1 MLGACSRRAGCVSAF
16 LLAAPSRSRRRA
28 SPSLADARALCS
40 ESSPA
45 PSLREMTAGLPVF
58 VGQTETSGRGLY
70 ASRAIAS
77 GEVIHAAVPIVAH
90 PTLRNL
96 KTRCYHCLRELRAA
110 RARRLGRDAR
120 RRRRGGGSR
129 GTSAGVPARRR
140 RGTRTTSWKRP
151 RGTRSRRSRA
161 GARRTRSNFH
171 SPPRASRSPPRRA
184 RRPCA
189 RRTRWCASTSPPTQ
203 SRPGTGSRSTPCCAS
218 RCCAAWPWPSWARA
232 GTRLPGPRLPGR
244 SAKTKKRITRNA
256 PRRLGSAPS
265 ASPR

>member
-28 SPSLADARALCS
+28 SPSLADARALWS

-96 KTRCYHCLRELRAA
+96 KTHCYHCLRELRARA
-110 RARRLGRDAR
+110 RARVGSRRTAAATGGGGGGALLRARLRAGGVGRVPR
-120 RRRRGGGSR
+120 VGNGRGGR
-129 GTSAGVPARRR
+129 V
-140 RGTRTTSWKRP
+140 
-151 RGTRSRRSRA
+151 RA
-161 GARRTRSNFH
+161 
-171 SPPRASRSPPRRA
+171 
-184 RRPCA
+184 
-189 RRTRWCASTSPPTQ
+189 
-203 SRPGTGSRSTPCCAS
+203 
-218 RCCAAWPWPSWARA
+218 ARA
-232 GTRLPGPRLPGR
+232 PVRGG
-244 SAKTKKRITRNA
+244 
-256 PRRLGSAPS
+256 
-265 ASPR
+265 

>member
-28 SPSLADARALCS
+28 SPSLADARALWS

-96 KTRCYHCLRELRAA
+96 KTHCYHCLRELRA
-110 RARRLGRDAR
+110 RAVSYTHL
-120 RRRRGGGSR
+120 
-129 GTSAGVPARRR
+129 TL
-140 RGTRTTSWKRP
+140 
-151 RGTRSRRSRA
+151 
-161 GARRTRSNFH
+161 
-171 SPPRASRSPPRRA
+171 
-184 RRPCA
+184 
-189 RRTRWCASTSPPTQ
+189 PTIY
-203 SRPGTGSRSTPCCAS
+203 SV
-218 RCCAAWPWPSWARA
+218 
-232 GTRLPGPRLPGR
+232 
-244 SAKTKKRITRNA
+244 
-256 PRRLGSAPS
+256 
-265 ASPR
+265 